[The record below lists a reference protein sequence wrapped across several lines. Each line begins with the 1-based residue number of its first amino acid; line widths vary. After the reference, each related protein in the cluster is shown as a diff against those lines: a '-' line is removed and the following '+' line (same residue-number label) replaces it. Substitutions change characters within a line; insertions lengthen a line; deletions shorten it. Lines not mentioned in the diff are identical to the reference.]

1 MDQTQRRTAPDPKWI
16 RNASDRLAVG
26 KGCWFDETP
35 GLKAIAFIEAHCRQ
49 SKGRWGGKPLRL
61 LDWQKDFLMRLF
73 GWRNPDGTR
82 RFRRFYLEVAK
93 KNGKST
99 MLSALIL
106 VFCLLDGESAPE
118 IHVNAVDRSQ
128 AGIIFDEAARMIEA
142 SPDVLR
148 PMFRLWKPKKRAAC
162 ELNHGV
168 IQANSADVASKDG
181 ANPSHVVFDE
191 LHRQKKRDMWDVFA
205 YGSAARTQPILGS
218 ITTAGESADGVW
230 HEQREYSEKVNE
242 GVYDDISHLGVVY
255 RALETDDLDDPA
267 TWRKANPSLGVTIR
281 EEDFRRELEEA
292 RRNPALFAVFK
303 RLRLNI
309 ITAADTAF
317 VPLERW
323 DACGAP
329 PTPLGPSD
337 AIFAGLDLSTV
348 DDLSALAWIKGD
360 VHDGF
365 DVHAMFFLPEE
376 GIEELEVKHQAPYRE
391 WAKMG
396 LITLTPGNVVDYRW
410 IRKRVQELHAG
421 HSLRKLFVDRAQ
433 ALDLCLALRDE
444 DGIDVEFFSQG
455 IMSVTVP
462 TRELL
467 RLILSERLSHGGNP
481 ILRWNASNAVA
492 VRDSNGNIK
501 IDKNRPRKK
510 VDGLS
515 ALVNAIAAATSGGG
529 ESSATVYDSE
539 ELLIL

>member
-1 MDQTQRRTAPDPKWI
+1 MDVAQWPEPDPKWI
-16 RNASDRLAVG
+16 RNASDRLAIER
-26 KGCWFDETP
+26 GCWFDEKP
-35 GLKAIAFIEAHCRQ
+35 GLKAIRFIETHCRQ
-49 SKGRWGGKPLRL
+49 SKGRWGGKRLRL

-128 AGIIFDEAARMIEA
+128 ASIIFDEAARMIEA
-142 SPDVLR
+142 SPVLR
-148 PMFRLWKPKKRAAC
+148 PLFNLWKPKKRAVCKA
-162 ELNHGV
+162 NNGV
-168 IQANSADVASKDG
+168 FQANSADVASKDG

-205 YGSAARTQPILGS
+205 YGSAARAQPILGS

-230 HEQREYSEKVNE
+230 HEQREYSDKVNQ
-242 GVYDDISHLGVVY
+242 GVYEDITHLGVVY
-255 RALETDDLDDPA
+255 RALESDDVDDPA
-267 TWRKANPSLGVTIR
+267 TWRKANPSLGETIR

-292 RRNPALFAVFK
+292 KRNPALFATFK

-309 ITAADTAF
+309 ITAADSAF
-317 VPLERW
+317 VGLDRW
-323 DACGAP
+323 DACAATPAP
-329 PTPLGPSD
+329 LEAGD

-348 DDLSALAWIKGD
+348 DDLSALVWIKGN

-365 DVHAMFFLPEE
+365 DVFCEFFLPED
-376 GIEELEVKHQAPYRE
+376 GIELLEIKHQVPYRE
-391 WAKMG
+391 WAKAG

-410 IRKRVQELHAG
+410 IRKRIQELAG
-421 HSLRKLFVDRAQ
+421 AHDLRKLFVDRHQ
-433 ALDLCLALRDE
+433 ALDLCLTLRDE
-444 DGIDVEFFSQG
+444 DGVNVEFFSQA
-455 IMSVTVP
+455 IASVAVP
-462 TRELL
+462 TKELL
-467 RLILSERLSHGGNP
+467 RLILSERLRHGGNA
-481 ILRWNASNAVA
+481 ILRWNASNAVT
-492 VRDSNGNIK
+492 VRDSNGNVK

-515 ALVNAIAAATSGGG
+515 ALVNAIAAATSGGDQG
-529 ESSATVYDSE
+529 GGSIYDQE
-539 ELLIL
+539 RLLVA